1 MPCTPY
7 SNWQQKLFP
16 IFYPCFQRPI
26 SRESTADAGMKPC
39 PNSGARAVINI
50 IPILFYHCCSE
61 RLAGLSQTESIDH
74 EDDDV

>member
-1 MPCTPY
+1 MPCTLY
-7 SNWQQKLFP
+7 KNRLQGLFP
-16 IFYPCFQRPI
+16 IFYPCFQSPN
-26 SRESTADAGMKPC
+26 SRESTAEAGVQSC
-39 PNSGARAVINI
+39 ADSGATAVINI